1 MLKVYA
7 PRSAHWKGSGKL
19 EDELI
24 LRRALR
30 GNRRAFAQLM
40 QMQGDYLSRTA
51 HLYLAA
57 EADVQDAIGAT
68 VLAAMRGIKNVR
80 EPAQFRS
87 WLTRI
92 LIRQCYQRYAQ
103 KHAEVDDEPLVNL
116 PVATVG
122 ATSEEKLDLLAGL
135 RQLNDSYR
143 QVLLMYYYNDLPVR
157 AIAELTGQSESTV
170 KSQLRRGRMQ
180 LKEWLGGDYFED

>member
-1 MLKVYA
+1 VNAGDDL
-7 PRSAHWKGSGKL
+7 
-19 EDELI
+19 DNELV

-40 QMQGDYLSRTA
+40 QAQGDYLSRTA
-51 HLYLAA
+51 HLYLAS
-57 EADVQDAIGAT
+57 ETDVQDAISAT

-80 EPAQFRS
+80 ESAQFRS

-103 KHAEVDDEPLVNL
+103 KAAETDDAALVAM
-116 PVATVG
+116 PVASRG

-135 RQLNDSYR
+135 RQLNDANR
-143 QVLLMYYYNDLPVR
+143 QVLLMYYYNDLSVR
-157 AIAELTGQSESTV
+157 AIAELTGQGESTV
-170 KSQLRRGRMQ
+170 KSQLRRGRRQ

>member
-1 MLKVYA
+1 MNA
-7 PRSAHWKGSGKL
+7 DGDW
-19 EDELI
+19 DNELV

-40 QMQGDYLSRTA
+40 QAQGDYLSRTA
-51 HLYLAA
+51 HLYLAS
-57 EADVQDAIGAT
+57 ETDVQDAISAT

-103 KHAEVDDEPLVNL
+103 KAAETDDAALVAM
-116 PVATVG
+116 PVAARG

-135 RQLNDSYR
+135 RQLNDAYR
-143 QVLLMYYYNDLPVR
+143 QVLLMYYYNDLSVR
-157 AIAELTGQSESTV
+157 AIAELTGQGESTV
-170 KSQLRRGRMQ
+170 KSQLRRGRLQ